1 MDSGTGTPDYSCAP
15 AQAWTQRTCG
25 LTASWLTQGLDEASM
40 GKASRTKV
48 DSSRREK
55 IAAQRAAA
63 KRAEQRRRI
72 LIASGSVVVVLA
84 IVVTFVVIK
93 LNGKPPSGNSSNGPT
108 GAALAGVVSNVTS
121 VPASTLDTVGTG
133 GGLVTAKPPIQN
145 ITGTALTANGKPE
158 VQYIGAEYCP
168 YCAAERWA
176 MIVALSRFGTFS
188 GLATVHSASVN
199 GAGSAEIYPN
209 TPTWTFVNAKYTSQY
224 LTFSTVEEQTNIPDS
239 TTGSYTTLQTPT
251 KAQQALITKYDAP
264 PYVPSAAAGSIP
276 FVDFG
281 NKYLIAGASYSPQ
294 VLAGLSWATIGAD
307 LSNPNSTV
315 AKAIDGTANYITA
328 AICQL
333 TGNQPAS
340 ACTATVK
347 SLESQI

>member
-1 MDSGTGTPDYSCAP
+1 
-15 AQAWTQRTCG
+15 
-25 LTASWLTQGLDEASM
+25 M
-40 GKASRTKV
+40 GKASRTKA
-48 DSSRREK
+48 DSTRREK

-63 KRAEQRRRI
+63 RRAEQRRRI

-84 IVVTFVVIK
+84 IVLVLIVIK
-93 LNGKPPSGNSSNGPT
+93 LNSSPSTDNSPNGPT
-108 GAALAGVVSNVTS
+108 GAALASVVTNVTS

-133 GGLVTAKPPIQN
+133 GGSVTATPTTIS
-145 ITGTALTANGKPE
+145 GTALTANGKPE
-158 VQYIGAEYCP
+158 VLYVGAEYCP

-188 GLATVHSASVN
+188 GLATVHSAAAN
-199 GAGSAEIYPN
+199 GAGNAEPYPN
-209 TPTWTFVNAKYTSQY
+209 TPTWTFVHATYTSKY
-224 LTFSTVEEQTNIPDS
+224 LTFTPVEEQTNIPDS
-239 TTGSYTTLQTPT
+239 ANGTYTTLQTPS
-251 KAQQALITKYDAP
+251 KAQQALVTKYD
-264 PYVPSAAAGSIP
+264 SASGGAIP

-281 NKYLIAGASYSPQ
+281 NKYLISGASYNAG

-307 LSNPNSTV
+307 LSNPNSAV
-315 AKAIDGTANYITA
+315 AKAVDGTANYITA

-347 SLESQI
+347 SLEGKI